1 MVYEHDIPRE
11 SPSSLLK
18 AHIRH
23 CLQVIL
29 RLTTDVD
36 DSDIILVRL
45 ESLYCFYTQEALVTT
60 EVVEVL
66 AAPLLSKIRIASV
79 RSEANSCLWFA
90 MRKHGKQGTQGALN

>member
-29 RLTTDVD
+29 WLTTDVD
-36 DSDIILVRL
+36 DSDIILARL
-45 ESLYCFYTQEALVTT
+45 EYLYCFYAQDASVTT
-60 EVVEVL
+60 EVAEVL
-66 AAPLLSKIRIASV
+66 AALLLSKIRTVAP
-79 RSEANSCLWFA
+79 A
-90 MRKHGKQGTQGALN
+90 GGGAKGAVTLQC